1 MEVDNNDMKD
11 FCKSYNLKSLVRV
24 PTCFKNPE
32 NLSCIDL
39 ILTNS
44 PYSFHSSCVIETGL
58 SDFQKMKQKIITY
71 RNFKLFSGELYKE
84 DLVFDLPIKSSIR
97 KIEKVPRDL
106 QIRSRYASCKKIFMN
121 KELSKAIITRTR
133 LRNKFIRN
141 RRAENR
147 ENFNKQHT
155 YCVLLVRKSKREF
168 YGNLNEKNVTD
179 NKTFWKAM
187 KLSFQVKQR
196 TATK

>member
-58 SDFQKMKQKIITY
+58 SDFHKMAVAVMKASFQKMKQKIITY

-84 DLVFDLPIKSSIR
+84 DLVFDLPNKSSIR

-121 KELSKAIITRTR
+121 KELSKAI
-133 LRNKFIRN
+133 
-141 RRAENR
+141 
-147 ENFNKQHT
+147 
-155 YCVLLVRKSKREF
+155 
-168 YGNLNEKNVTD
+168 
-179 NKTFWKAM
+179 
-187 KLSFQVKQR
+187 
-196 TATK
+196 